1 MRVLVDGVP
10 VNDAGGFIDLA
21 NFTTDNIS
29 RIEVVRGP
37 ASVLY
42 GSDAVTGVIQLFT
55 DDGAGQRG
63 LRTTVGGGTHSA
75 ERAELSVSG
84 GSARARYTVA
94 GARQATAGILPF
106 NNRYENAVLSGAVR
120 LTPDA
125 VTDIRFATRW
135 SAAVFQYPTDYS
147 GAIVDRNAEQTDHRM
162 VASIDAGRRFGERVE
177 WRALLASNEFLPRSN
192 DGPDS
197 ASDTLGFFGYFA
209 RSVRTRRTADTRLN
223 IRAGARHTI
232 TVGGEVARDRERSSS
247 RSLSQY
253 GTSNDGFEA
262 SRHNSGLYIQMIGDG
277 TDRLSYALGH
287 RRDKNSAFGT
297 FGTSRGSVA
306 FIVASRAPVSVG

>member
-1 MRVLVDGVP
+1 MFFWRSAVAASAVVGTVASAQTGKTAARDTLPPAVITATRVAISTVARTATTTVLHSAELRAHGITRLADALRLVPGATVVSGGSLGSLTSLLLRGGNSSYVRVLVDGVP

-75 ERAELSVSG
+75 ERADLSVSG

-135 SAAVFQYPTDYS
+135 SAAVFQYPK
-147 GAIVDRNAEQTDHRM
+147 I
-162 VASIDAGRRFGERVE
+162 GRAHV
-177 WRALLASNEFLPRSN
+177 
-192 DGPDS
+192 
-197 ASDTLGFFGYFA
+197 
-209 RSVRTRRTADTRLN
+209 
-223 IRAGARHTI
+223 
-232 TVGGEVARDRERSSS
+232 
-247 RSLSQY
+247 
-253 GTSNDGFEA
+253 
-262 SRHNSGLYIQMIGDG
+262 
-277 TDRLSYALGH
+277 
-287 RRDKNSAFGT
+287 
-297 FGTSRGSVA
+297 
-306 FIVASRAPVSVG
+306 